1 MDEYIESSGIRRVDD
16 EVDNRSKVAVLINA
30 TRVCLF
36 VHTDGEQTDCIGSF
50 AR

>member
-1 MDEYIESSGIRRVDD
+1 MDEYVKTFGIRSIDDKVDD
-16 EVDNRSKVAVLINA
+16 RSKVAVLINTA
-30 TRVCLF
+30 SVCLL